1 MHYEDYWGLK
11 LPPFENVPDP
21 RFYVAASK
29 HEEGLHRL
37 LYGIE
42 ARKGAVLLTG
52 EIGCGKTTLSRQVLR
67 HLVHDRYETA
77 LITNPSFEPEDFLGE
92 VLYQLGIKLQGT
104 KLDRLH
110 RLNEHL
116 LENLERQKDT
126 VLIVDEAQTIKDDMV
141 FEELRL
147 LLNYQLND
155 RFLMTLILLGQP
167 ELNERINAIPQFS
180 QRVAIRFHLPA
191 FSAEETTHYIES
203 RLRTAGADGRP
214 IFSPE
219 ACADIFQRTG
229 GIPRNIN
236 TVSDL
241 CLLSGFLE
249 KKVQIDDG
257 LVNRVVADFRLGG
270 LAGAAH

>member
-1 MHYEDYWGLK
+1 MHYEEYWGLK
-11 LPPFENVPDP
+11 LSPFENVPDP
-21 RFYVAASK
+21 RFYVAAPK

-37 LYGIE
+37 LYGVE

-67 HLVHDRYETA
+67 HLAHERYETA
-77 LITNPSFEPEDFLGE
+77 LMTNPSFEPEDFLGE
-92 VLYQLGIKLQGT
+92 VLYQLGIKIQGN

-116 LENLERQKDT
+116 LENLEHQKDT
-126 VLIVDEAQTIKDDMV
+126 VLIVDEAQTIKDDMI

-155 RFLMTLILLGQP
+155 RFLLTIIILGQP

-191 FSAEETTHYIES
+191 FSAPETAHYIEA
-203 RLRTAGADGRP
+203 RLHTAGADGRP

-219 ACADIFQRTG
+219 AAALVFQSTG

-249 KKVQIDDG
+249 KKVQVDPG
-257 LVNRVVADFRLGG
+257 LVNRVMADFRLGG
-270 LAGAAH
+270 LTGAAH